1 MAWFRR
7 GRRGRSRTEERLAAL
22 EAENERL
29 RRNLQLLTDSN
40 ARCLAVKSLADALVR
55 SFEGSIRTEVEQ
67 VATAMG
73 QVKVATTDIARNSV
87 HVKDQAR
94 SVDEAADRLASD
106 LEGRSELLH
115 RTREDAAQV
124 VKAVRALGE
133 QTTHIGSILETIT
146 QIAEQTNLLA
156 LNAAIEAAR
165 AGEHG
170 RGFAVVAD
178 EVRHL
183 ANRTKQ
189 AVTEI
194 ESILTGLRDR
204 TQAVVSK
211 SECLAEVV
219 EQFREDH
226 ERIRTSSTRTR
237 EAIAEVESGMA
248 AVAAAAEEQ
257 SAIASEVEGRTEFIR
272 HLTQDFGEVTEAFAR
287 MERRRWTLR
296 G

>member
-1 MAWFRR
+1 MWFRR
-7 GRRGRSRTEERLAAL
+7 KEAARQGARRLTEL
-22 EAENERL
+22 EAENARL

-55 SFEGSIRTEVEQ
+55 AFEGTIRSEVES

-73 QVKVATTDIARNSV
+73 QVKVATADIARNSV

-94 SVDEAADRLASD
+94 SVDQAAERLVRD
-106 LEGRSELLH
+106 LEGRTELLQ
-115 RTREDAAQV
+115 RTREDAGQV
-124 VKAVRALGE
+124 VEAVRALGE
-133 QTTHIGSILETIT
+133 QTGHIGSILESIT

-194 ESILTGLRDR
+194 ESILTGLRER
-204 TQAVVSK
+204 TETVVSR
-211 SECLAEVV
+211 SERLAEVV
-219 EQFREDH
+219 DQFQEDH
-226 ERIRTSSTRTR
+226 RRIQASSGETRQ
-237 EAIAEVESGMA
+237 AVGEVEHGMA

-257 SAIASEVEGRTEFIR
+257 SAIAEEVEGRTELIH
-272 HLTQDFGEVTEAFAR
+272 HLTRDFGEVTEAFAG
-287 MERRRWTLR
+287 MERRRWSLR